1 MEKKKKNI
9 WQNPIPFYG
18 PPPKK
23 INKIEIKKKFP
34 QTEQASNKHSK
45 IIVKWLD
52 SESFPPKIRNKKR
65 IFIHASSV

>member
-1 MEKKKKNI
+1 MT
-9 WQNPIPFYG
+9 
-18 PPPKK
+18 PPQK